1 MWQGRP
7 AISHRGPS
15 AVAQHESELASRHLD
30 VGAGQ
35 EPLTHACPRGRRE
48 ADGVAILDDLH
59 LVPALIGHEQ
69 AEVPGNRRDVVR
81 RRIGA
86 RARLAGAPHQRCVRV
101 RGGQREKCGGGV
113 VRECAFGQAACR
125 RGLRVIYCRLPRLL
139 DELALAKADG
149 TYAKTL
155 RKLARAQLLIID
167 NFVSAIRLTRSA
179 TTCSRSSRT
188 ATVREPP
195 S

>member
-1 MWQGRP
+1 M
-7 AISHRGPS
+7 
-15 AVAQHESELASRHLD
+15 
-30 VGAGQ
+30 
-35 EPLTHACPRGRRE
+35 
-48 ADGVAILDDLH
+48 
-59 LVPALIGHEQ
+59 
-69 AEVPGNRRDVVR
+69 
-81 RRIGA
+81 
-86 RARLAGAPHQRCVRV
+86 
-101 RGGQREKCGGGV
+101 
-113 VRECAFGQAACR
+113 
-125 RGLRVIYCRLPRLL
+125 IYCRLPRLL